1 MKLLSIISVALTALF
16 VFALA
21 DTNNYIA
28 ASNAAAEAGVTPE
41 EKTRFAMFEY
51 WHNSG
56 SAAIADCVAGFSHV
70 RLIVGKFNSLRGNK
84 KDFAAQAYDMISDG
98 RSWQFY
104 GGHCKQQDPN
114 TWEANAY
121 YIEAE
126 NRWQDISVPNTYVWA
141 GPVRKGV
148 GPQTL
153 EKIGESTIITRNM
166 YD

>member
-16 VFALA
+16 VFTLA
-21 DTNNYIA
+21 DTNNYVV

-41 EKTRFAMFEY
+41 ENMRFAIYEY

-70 RLIVGKFNSLRGNK
+70 RLIVGKFDSLRSDE
-84 KDFAAQAYDMISDG
+84 KDFAAETYDMISDG

-104 GGHCKQQDPN
+104 GGRCEQQKPN

-121 YIEAE
+121 YIPEE
-126 NRWQDISVPNTYVWA
+126 KRWQDISVPNTYVWA

-148 GPQTL
+148 GSKTL
-153 EKIGESTIITRNM
+153 KKIGESTIITRNM